1 MFDSLR
7 PQPADKILQLIG
19 QFRADPRA
27 DKIDLG
33 VGVYQD
39 EAGRTPIM
47 RAVSDAERHLLV
59 SETTKTYQGIAGDPV
74 FNDRLL
80 ALLLGARHRVIEE
93 DRVRG
98 VQTPGGCGALRI
110 GAELIRRARP
120 EAKVWVSTPTW
131 ANHIPL
137 IGGAGLQLAEYPYFD
152 AASGGVDFDAMMDA
166 LARVGPGDLVLL
178 HGCCHN
184 PTGADLHFD
193 QWRAVTDLAL
203 KNGFTPYIDVAYQGL
218 ADGVDEDVAG
228 VRHMVAAVPEAVVAS
243 SCSKN
248 FGLYRERV
256 GAVYFVAA
264 TRAQADAVQSQAMA
278 AARQIYS
285 MPPAHGAAIVSTILG
300 DATLRADWL
309 EELDEVRGRINAMR
323 ALLTARLAG
332 NAAGKDFGFITRQKG
347 MFSYFGITPEQVA
360 RLREEFAVY
369 MMESTRINLAG
380 ITPANI
386 DDLAAAV
393 HAVLKP
399 AA

>member
-1 MFDSLR
+1 MWLA
-7 PQPADKILQLIG
+7 Q
-19 QFRADPRA
+19 
-27 DKIDLG
+27 
-33 VGVYQD
+33 VGVLIQ
-39 EAGRTPIM
+39 
-47 RAVSDAERHLLV
+47 RA
-59 SETTKTYQGIAGDPV
+59 
-74 FNDRLL
+74 
-80 ALLLGARHRVIEE
+80 
-93 DRVRG
+93 
-98 VQTPGGCGALRI
+98 
-110 GAELIRRARP
+110 RRA
-120 EAKVWVSTPTW
+120 AKVWVSTPTW

-184 PTGADLHFD
+184 PTGADLDFD
-193 QWRAVTDLAL
+193 QWRAVTELAL

-309 EELDEVRGRINAMR
+309 EELGEVRWRINAMR
-323 ALLTARLAG
+323 ALLAARLEG
-332 NAAGKDFGFITRQKG
+332 NAVGKDFGFITRQKG
-347 MFSYFGITPEQVA
+347 MFSYFGITPEQVT

>member
-1 MFDSLR
+1 MFQELPRLEPD
-7 PQPADKILQLIG
+7 PILGILAAY
-19 QFRADPRA
+19 RADPRSH
-27 DKIDLG
+27 KIDLG

-59 SETTKTYQGIAGDPV
+59 TETTKTYQGIAGDPV
-74 FNDRLL
+74 FNDRLRD
-80 ALLLGARHRVIEE
+80 LLLGEEHPVTAE

-120 EAKVWVSTPTW
+120 EATVWVSTPTW
-131 ANHIPL
+131 ANHVPL
-137 IGGAGLQLAEYPYFD
+137 IGGAGLRLAEYPYYD
-152 AASGGVDFDAMMDA
+152 TARRAIDFDAMMDT
-166 LARVGPGDLVLL
+166 LAKVGPGDLVLL

-184 PTGADLHFD
+184 PTGADLD
-193 QWRAVTDLAL
+193 AAQWQALTELAL

-228 VRHMVAAVPEAVVAS
+228 ARRMLEAVPEAVVAA

-256 GAVYFVAA
+256 GAVYFVTA
-264 TRAQADAVQSQAMA
+264 TRAQSDAVQSQAMA

-300 DATLRADWL
+300 DRQLRADWL
-309 EELDEVRGRINAMR
+309 EELAEVRGRINAMR
-323 ALLTARLAG
+323 TLLAERLAG
-332 NAAGKDFGFITRQKG
+332 NAAGVDFGFITRQKG
-347 MFSYFGITPEQVA
+347 MFSYFGITPAQVT

-369 MMESTRINLAG
+369 MMTSTRINVAG
-380 ITPANI
+380 VTPANI
-386 DDLAAAV
+386 DALAAAV
-393 HAVLKP
+393 HEVL
-399 AA
+399 ASTA